1 MCDCNDNRP
10 AFSETTTP
18 VARKFSDGRPL
29 HTCCE
34 CGSSITAGERYE
46 SCRGKWDSGVQTM
59 RTCLACVELRDS
71 LAALDDGCFCFGELE
86 EAVADCR
93 VLPVGVAEF
102 TARLEASRKD
112 YKTCG
117 SCS

>member
-1 MCDCNDNRP
+1 MCDCDNMP
-10 AFSETTTP
+10 EFCTITNP
-18 VARKFSDGRPL
+18 IARKP
-29 HTCCE
+29 HKCCE
-34 CGSSITAGERYE
+34 CGETIAVGERYD

-71 LAALDDGCFCFGELE
+71 LAALDDGCFCFGELAD
-86 EAVADCR
+86 AVAKCR
-93 VLPVGVAEF
+93 ALPAGVAEF